1 VYQTRHVG
9 GTIQVC
15 GEEEEKEEEE
25 EFFSVEQRF
34 LALVINYSSSQL
46 LRERL

>member
-9 GTIQVC
+9 GTIHVC
-15 GEEEEKEEEE
+15 GEEEEEEAEE
-25 EFFSVEQRF
+25 IFSVEQRF
-34 LALVINYSSSQL
+34 LALEINYSSSQL

>member
-9 GTIQVC
+9 GTIQVF
-15 GEEEEKEEEE
+15 GEEEEEEE

-34 LALVINYSSSQL
+34 LALEINYSSSQL

>member
-15 GEEEEKEEEE
+15 GEEEEEEEE

-34 LALVINYSSSQL
+34 LALEINYSSSQL
-46 LRERL
+46 LKEKL

>member
-15 GEEEEKEEEE
+15 GEEEEEE

-34 LALVINYSSSQL
+34 LALEINYSSSQL
-46 LRERL
+46 LKEKL

>member
-15 GEEEEKEEEE
+15 GEEEEEEE

-34 LALVINYSSSQL
+34 LALEINYSSSQL
-46 LRERL
+46 LKEKL

>member
-15 GEEEEKEEEE
+15 GEEEEEEE

-34 LALVINYSSSQL
+34 LALEINYSSSQL

>member
-1 VYQTRHVG
+1 VYQTRHVA
-9 GTIQVC
+9 GTIHVF
-15 GEEEEKEEEE
+15 GEEEEEEEAE

-34 LALVINYSSSQL
+34 LALEINYSSSQL

>member
-15 GEEEEKEEEE
+15 GEEEEEEEE

-34 LALVINYSSSQL
+34 LALEINYSSSQL